1 MIRFESSWKK
11 NWQYRTYFTIMLEI
25 TENEQGLIFKIFVQ
39 PRSSK
44 NEIKGLH
51 GDALKVR
58 LTAPPVDGAA
68 NKMCVKFLSKCF
80 EISKSN
86 IEVVSGLS
94 SRTKRICIK
103 PDKSKKTAK
112 ELDRIKKKIEFF
124 KKN

>member
-1 MIRFESSWKK
+1 
-11 NWQYRTYFTIMLEI
+11 MLEI

>member
-1 MIRFESSWKK
+1 
-11 NWQYRTYFTIMLEI
+11 MLEI
-25 TENEQGLIFKIFVQ
+25 VENEQGLTFKIFVQ

-80 EISKSN
+80 EVSKSN
-86 IEVVSGLS
+86 IEVVSGFS
-94 SRTKRICIK
+94 SRTKRIRIQ
-103 PDKSKKTAK
+103 PGQGGGFA
-112 ELDRIKKKIEFF
+112 EEFQRIKKKIELF
-124 KKN
+124 KKS